1 MTPSTT
7 RGHIRSLILALLTLV
22 PAALGAQEPVR
33 VAELLRDAD
42 GDGGADRVGR
52 AVTVVGTITAAP
64 GAIGG
69 ERRAVLQDSTGGVPL
84 TARDAAI
91 LPADLAVGERV
102 EVRGRL
108 RVQQG
113 AERLAVTR
121 VRRLGRGVLPEP
133 RHVLA
138 RELAAGSHRG
148 ELVRIVGELVVPAD
162 ILRTHEGLALKDRS
176 GTIPVRT
183 PERLFADRAFVR
195 ELLAARSVE
204 LVGIASRSAAG
215 YELAPRQTDD
225 FVLVSEPP
233 LVKLGAGALVL
244 SLLGLTF
251 YFWMQRRRAEKWA
264 GQMALLSENLRDS
277 REALRKSEERYALA
291 ADGANDGLWD
301 WDLLRDTIHFSPRWK
316 QMLGYGA
323 DEIGNDWHE
332 WLDRVHPDDVEELQ
346 AEIAGHMEGRTSH
359 LESEHR
365 MRHRDGEYRWML
377 TRGLAVRSESGTVY
391 RIAGSQTD
399 IHSRKLAEQQILH
412 AAGHD
417 TLTGLPNRP
426 FVLDLIRRSIA
437 RAKRH
442 PDYRFAVLFL
452 DFDRFK
458 LINDSLGHVVGDE
471 FLVAIARRL
480 QACVRPED
488 TSARLGGD
496 EFVVLLDGIGG
507 LTDATR
513 VADRIQEAVGQAFPL
528 AGHEVFTSASI
539 GIVLSTNGYDEPEEL
554 LRDADLAMY
563 RAKARG
569 KARYEI
575 FDVDMHAAAMVRIR
589 LEHDL
594 RKALERGEFRTYYQ
608 PILAALDGRVVG
620 FEALVRW
627 QHPTLGL
634 LEPTSFVPTAED
646 TGLIVGLG
654 EWVLRDACIQT
665 REWQDRFPG
674 IPPLTINVN
683 ISGKQLLVPGLA
695 RTVDEILNETG
706 LDAASLKLEL
716 TENVLVEHTEML
728 DAVLL
733 QLRKRG
739 VELQMD
745 DFGTGYSSLSYLHR
759 FPISTMKI
767 HRSFIERM
775 SHEEEG
781 REIVKTIITLAHNL
795 RMQVIAEGVE
805 TQEQYDQLRAL
816 RCDYVQGFLFADP
829 MPASLAE
836 SLLSPELVPCG

>member
-1 MTPSTT
+1 NRRLLMERLS
-7 RGHIRSLILALLTLV
+7 GAL
-22 PAALGAQEPVR
+22 
-33 VAELLRDAD
+33 D
-42 GDGGADRVGR
+42 
-52 AVTVVGTITAAP
+52 
-64 GAIGG
+64 
-69 ERRAVLQDSTGGVPL
+69 
-84 TARDAAI
+84 
-91 LPADLAVGERV
+91 
-102 EVRGRL
+102 RGR
-108 RVQQG
+108 
-113 AERLAVTR
+113 
-121 VRRLGRGVLPEP
+121 RRGG
-133 RHVLA
+133 
-138 RELAAGSHRG
+138 G
-148 ELVRIVGELVVPAD
+148 
-162 ILRTHEGLALKDRS
+162 TAL
-176 GTIPVRT
+176 
-183 PERLFADRAFVR
+183 
-195 ELLAARSVE
+195 
-204 LVGIASRSAAG
+204 
-215 YELAPRQTDD
+215 
-225 FVLVSEPP
+225 
-233 LVKLGAGALVL
+233 
-244 SLLGLTF
+244 
-251 YFWMQRRRAEKWA
+251 
-264 GQMALLSENLRDS
+264 
-277 REALRKSEERYALA
+277 
-291 ADGANDGLWD
+291 
-301 WDLLRDTIHFSPRWK
+301 
-316 QMLGYGA
+316 
-323 DEIGNDWHE
+323 
-332 WLDRVHPDDVEELQ
+332 
-346 AEIAGHMEGRTSH
+346 
-359 LESEHR
+359 
-365 MRHRDGEYRWML
+365 
-377 TRGLAVRSESGTVY
+377 
-391 RIAGSQTD
+391 
-399 IHSRKLAEQQILH
+399 
-412 AAGHD
+412 
-417 TLTGLPNRP
+417 
-426 FVLDLIRRSIA
+426 
-437 RAKRH
+437 
-442 PDYRFAVLFL
+442 LFL
-452 DFDRFK
+452 DLDRFK
-458 LINDSLGHVVGDE
+458 LVNDSLGHVVGDE

-507 LTDATR
+507 LSDATG
-513 VADRIQEAVGQAFPL
+513 VADRIQDAVGQAFAL

-594 RKALERGEFRTYYQ
+594 RKGLERGEFRTYYQ
-608 PILAALDGRVVG
+608 PIMAALDGRIVG

-646 TGLIVGLG
+646 TGLIVGMG
-654 EWVLRDACIQT
+654 EWVLRDACLQT
-665 REWQDRFPG
+665 REWQERFPG

-695 RTVDEILNETG
+695 RTVDEILNEAG
-706 LDAASLKLEL
+706 LDPATLKLEL

-733 QLRKRG
+733 RLRNRG

-829 MPASLAE
+829 MPASAAE
-836 SLLSPELVPCG
+836 TLLSAELAACA

>member
-1 MTPSTT
+1 MYPPTPT
-7 RGHIRSLILALLTLV
+7 RRVLV
-22 PAALGAQEPVR
+22 RLAALAACVLPATSLRAQEPVP
-33 VAELLRDAD
+33 VASLLRDA
-42 GDGGADRVGR
+42 GSADRAGR
-52 AVTVVGTITAAP
+52 TVTIAGTITAAP
-64 GAIGG
+64 GAVERG
-69 ERRAVLQDSTGGVPL
+69 ERTAVLQDSTGGML
-84 TARDAAI
+84 LAARDSVL
-91 LPADLAVGERV
+91 LPGDLAVGERV

-108 RVQQG
+108 RMRDGG
-113 AERLAVTR
+113 ARLAVAKL
-121 VRRLGRGVLPEP
+121 RRLGHGAVPEP
-133 RHVLA
+133 VPVLA
-138 RELAAGSHRG
+138 RELAAGSYQG
-148 ELVRIVGELVVPAD
+148 QLVRIVGELVIPAD
-162 ILRTHEGLALKDRS
+162 ILETHEGLAVKDHS
-176 GTIPVRT
+176 GTVPVRT
-183 PERLFADRAFVR
+183 PQRFFENRAFVR
-195 ELLAARSVE
+195 GLVASHAVE
-204 LVGIASRSAAG
+204 LVGVAGRSEAG
-215 YELAPRQTDD
+215 YELAARQPED
-225 FVLVSEPP
+225 FVLVTAPSYARFA
-233 LVKLGAGALVL
+233 AGAVVL
-244 SLLGLTF
+244 ALLALTF
-251 YFWMQRRRAEKWA
+251 HFWLQRRRAEKWA
-264 GQMALLSENLRDS
+264 GEMALLSENLRDS

-301 WDLLRDTIHFSPRWK
+301 WDLLRDAIHFSPRWK
-316 QMLGYGA
+316 QMLGYA
-323 DEIGNDWHE
+323 PHEIGTDWRE
-332 WLDRVHPDDVEELQ
+332 WLDRVHPDDVEELR
-346 AEIAGHMEGRTSH
+346 AEIAGHLEGRTSH

-365 MRHRDGEYRWML
+365 VRHRNGEYRWML
-377 TRGLAVRSESGTVY
+377 TRGLAVRSESDTVY

-399 IHSRKLAEQQILH
+399 IHARKMAEKQILH

-442 PDYRFAVLFL
+442 PEYHFAVLFL

-507 LTDATR
+507 LSDATG
-513 VADRIQEAVGQAFPL
+513 VADRIQEAVGQAFTL

-539 GIVLSTNGYDEPEEL
+539 GIVLSDNGYDEPEEL

-634 LEPTSFVPTAED
+634 LEPTSFVPCAED

-654 EWVLRDACIQT
+654 EWVLRDACRQT
-665 REWQDRFPG
+665 REWQDRFPTL
-674 IPPLTINVN
+674 PPLTINVN

-695 RTVDEILNETG
+695 RTVDEILNESD
-706 LDAASLKLEL
+706 LDASSLKLEL

-733 QLRKRG
+733 QLQARG

-767 HRSFIERM
+767 HRSFIDRM
-775 SHEEEG
+775 THDEEG
-781 REIVKTIITLAHNL
+781 KEIVRTIITLAHNL

-805 TQEQYDQLRAL
+805 TDEQFAELRSL
-816 RCDYVQGFLFADP
+816 RCDYVQGYLFADP
-829 MPASLAE
+829 MPAPIAE
-836 SLLSPELVPCG
+836 AMLSAELVAC